1 MVPAHVDVGAGAPPP
16 GLKTGC
22 AYAEGRVTSGDVSLF
37 YRRFGKPGKTP
48 ILIMHGVN
56 YFNSYDWIGV
66 GSALADDREVVAFDH
81 RGFGESS
88 WSPSKDYSLD
98 AKFDDINTM
107 IEALGW
113 QRPVVMGHS
122 GSGRLAI
129 SFAAAFPEALSR
141 LIVVDSGFDHA
152 ELLPT
157 GSGLPPIVFDSI
169 EAAMAR
175 YAKLVN
181 PPRMGLDRAR
191 AEQALVKIDGGYQ
204 LKLDPDYGNV
214 QPITGNR
221 KVMPVRELD
230 VWEQMAKVRCPL
242 LIVRGLRSSRWTP
255 ELVERIKREFP
266 QAQWATVESTHD
278 IAYFAPDELVHA
290 VRAFVA
296 DI

>member
-1 MVPAHVDVGAGAPPP
+1 MAGLVDDGASILQADVQAGR
-16 GLKTGC
+16 
-22 AYAEGRVTSGDVSLF
+22 AYSEGRVKSGDVSLF

-56 YFNSYDWIGV
+56 YFDSYDWIGV
-66 GSALADDREVVAFDH
+66 GSALASDREVVAFDH

-88 WSPSKDYSLD
+88 WSPSKDYSID
-98 AKFDDINTM
+98 AKFDDIRNM

-113 QRPVVMGHS
+113 KQPVIMGHS

-129 SFAAAFPEALSR
+129 SFAAAFPDALAR

-157 GSGLPPIVFDSI
+157 GTGLPPIVFASV
-169 EAAMAR
+169 EEAMAR

-191 AEQALVKIDGGYQ
+191 AEKALRKVDGGYQ

-230 VWEQMAKVRCPL
+230 VWEQMAKVRCPV

-255 ELVERIKREFP
+255 QIVERMEREFP
-266 QAQWATVESTHD
+266 HAKWATADSMHD
-278 IAYFAPDELVHA
+278 IAYFAPGELVQA